1 MFDISTTDSI
11 IQATANG
18 IETTNR
24 ESILE
29 YLLTKFKALFGA
41 NAEVGVGTEDYNML
55 SLFADLLSDMGSTAV
70 TVGNGYS
77 LPSATGFQLD
87 NIASIFYGNVSR
99 RVGTASTIT
108 VTLTGTAG
116 TSLYSPYLKDAFGGT
131 WLLPE
136 QVTFNQSGVAVVTAT
151 YSEVGAYSLSDNSQ
165 LSGTSAKGTAD
176 VNWTD
181 VQADI
186 GTLEVGSPLE
196 TDTELRLR
204 LAQAQFGTAKTI
216 TQSLR
221 TALLS
226 LNNGIENIVDKVT
239 IWENDTNSAKSWS
252 AVSLSNVPAHSLAIS
267 VAGNITDNLQA
278 VADAI
283 YLHKG
288 QGVGTYGSTSQ
299 NVSRETMGDSDI
311 LDPSGTLSATI
322 NFTIATAQS
331 VDVAIQLIKDPASI
345 IRTTADEVVADEGLI
360 NAVGNALSKVGI
372 GETVYAVNTLKDA
385 ISQYLELTYKGAF
398 TMVNVGFVDNTDYV
412 NSIQL
417 AYNEYITLGSL
428 SVWNDEE

>member
-176 VNWTD
+176 INWTD

-204 LAQAQFGTAKTI
+204 LAQAQFGTAQTI

-221 TALLS
+221 TALFS
-226 LNNGIENIVDKVT
+226 LNNGTENIVDKVA
-239 IWENDTNSAKSWS
+239 IWENDTNSA
-252 AVSLSNVPAHSLAIS
+252 VSFSDELTVPAHSLAIS
-267 VAGNITDNLQA
+267 VAGNLNSNENKQA

-299 NVSRETMGDSDI
+299 NVSRETMGDN
-311 LDPSGTLSATI
+311 LTTATTPTI

-345 IRTTADEVVADEGLI
+345 IPTTADEVVADEGLI

-398 TMVNVGFVDNTDYV
+398 TMVNVGFGSSKASSV
-412 NSIQL
+412 QL

>member
-99 RVGTASTIT
+99 RVGTASKVT

-151 YSEVGAYSLSDNSQ
+151 YSEVGAYTLTDDSQ

-176 VNWTD
+176 INWTD

-186 GTLEVGSPLE
+186 DTLEVGSPLE

-204 LAQAQFGTAKTI
+204 LAQAQFGTAQTI

-226 LNNGIENIVDKVT
+226 LKNGTENIVDKVA
-239 IWENDTNSAKSWS
+239 IWENDTNS
-252 AVSLSNVPAHSLAIS
+252 SLPFSDELTVPAHTIAIS
-267 VAGNITDNLQA
+267 VAGNLETVANKQM

-288 QGVGTYGSTSQ
+288 QGVGTFAPTPSASSISQ
-299 NVSRETMGDSDI
+299 DVSRETMGDN
-311 LDPSGTLSATI
+311 LTTATTPTI
-322 NFTIATAQS
+322 YFTIATEQS
-331 VDVAIQLIKDPASI
+331 VNVAIQLIKDPASI
-345 IRTTADEVVADEGLI
+345 IPTEADNVIRNDTGLK
-360 NAVGNALSKVGI
+360 NAVGNALAKIGI

-398 TMVNVGFVDNTDYV
+398 TMVNVGFGSSKASSV
-412 NSIQL
+412 QL
-417 AYNEYITLGSL
+417 AYNEYITLGTL
-428 SVWNDEE
+428 TNW